1 MKLKF
6 KNTSKLPVEFTEYKG
21 SKKHVIPAEG
31 ELILENVGI
40 TLFTEQEAVEYYTKM
55 QAALSKFYGDTLT
68 MEAQWGIGMKKVK
81 FTNTSTTPKKF
92 SSYNSLTNILV
103 PGATVEV
110 VDKEQI
116 VTPGSVEIEVDNMV
130 AVTSEE
136 SMAYYQKLFKD
147 SDIQVEVV
155 DNTSE
160 SQPEEDKEQ
169 EQPPAPPK
177 PPESETGTENE
188 PTDPQSGTETD
199 PDSGNTENEGNEGQ
213 K

>member
-1 MKLKF
+1 
-6 KNTSKLPVEFTEYKG
+6 
-21 SKKHVIPAEG
+21 
-31 ELILENVGI
+31 
-40 TLFTEQEAVEYYTKM
+40 
-55 QAALSKFYGDTLT
+55 
-68 MEAQWGIGMKKVK
+68 MKKVK
-81 FTNTSTTPKKF
+81 FINTSTTPKKF

-103 PGATVEV
+103 PGATVEM

-116 VTPGSVEIEVDNMV
+116 VTPGSVEIEVDSMV

-177 PPESETGTENE
+177 PPESETGTE
-188 PTDPQSGTETD
+188 TD

-213 K
+213 N

>member
-1 MKLKF
+1 
-6 KNTSKLPVEFTEYKG
+6 
-21 SKKHVIPAEG
+21 
-31 ELILENVGI
+31 
-40 TLFTEQEAVEYYTKM
+40 
-55 QAALSKFYGDTLT
+55 
-68 MEAQWGIGMKKVK
+68 MKKVK

-177 PPESETGTENE
+177 PPESETGTETE
-188 PTDPQSGTETD
+188 STDPQSG
-199 PDSGNTENEGNEGQ
+199 TENEGNEGQ
-213 K
+213 N

>member
-1 MKLKF
+1 
-6 KNTSKLPVEFTEYKG
+6 
-21 SKKHVIPAEG
+21 
-31 ELILENVGI
+31 
-40 TLFTEQEAVEYYTKM
+40 
-55 QAALSKFYGDTLT
+55 
-68 MEAQWGIGMKKVK
+68 MKKVK

-103 PGATVEV
+103 PGATVEM

-155 DNTSE
+155 ENTSD
-160 SQPEEDKEQ
+160 SQPEEDKDQEQ
-169 EQPPAPPK
+169 EQPPMPPA
-177 PPESETGTENE
+177 PPESENE
-188 PTDPQSGTETD
+188 TETD

-213 K
+213 N

>member
-1 MKLKF
+1 
-6 KNTSKLPVEFTEYKG
+6 
-21 SKKHVIPAEG
+21 
-31 ELILENVGI
+31 
-40 TLFTEQEAVEYYTKM
+40 
-55 QAALSKFYGDTLT
+55 
-68 MEAQWGIGMKKVK
+68 MKKVK
-81 FTNTSTTPKKF
+81 FTNTSTIPKKF

-103 PGATVEV
+103 PGATVEM

-177 PPESETGTENE
+177 PPESETE
-188 PTDPQSGTETD
+188 TETD
-199 PDSGNTENEGNEGQ
+199 PDSGNTET
-213 K
+213 KATRVKTK

>member
-1 MKLKF
+1 
-6 KNTSKLPVEFTEYKG
+6 
-21 SKKHVIPAEG
+21 
-31 ELILENVGI
+31 
-40 TLFTEQEAVEYYTKM
+40 
-55 QAALSKFYGDTLT
+55 
-68 MEAQWGIGMKKVK
+68 MKKVK
-81 FTNTSTTPKKF
+81 FINTSTTPKKF

-110 VDKEQI
+110 VNKEQI

-177 PPESETGTENE
+177 PPESETRTETE

-213 K
+213 N

>member
-1 MKLKF
+1 
-6 KNTSKLPVEFTEYKG
+6 
-21 SKKHVIPAEG
+21 
-31 ELILENVGI
+31 
-40 TLFTEQEAVEYYTKM
+40 
-55 QAALSKFYGDTLT
+55 
-68 MEAQWGIGMKKVK
+68 MKKVK
-81 FTNTSTTPKKF
+81 FINTSTTPKKF

-177 PPESETGTENE
+177 PPESETGTETE

-213 K
+213 N

>member
-1 MKLKF
+1 
-6 KNTSKLPVEFTEYKG
+6 
-21 SKKHVIPAEG
+21 
-31 ELILENVGI
+31 
-40 TLFTEQEAVEYYTKM
+40 
-55 QAALSKFYGDTLT
+55 
-68 MEAQWGIGMKKVK
+68 MKKVK

-160 SQPEEDKEQ
+160 SQPEEDKDKDKEQ

-177 PPESETGTENE
+177 PPESETGTETE

-213 K
+213 N

>member
-1 MKLKF
+1 
-6 KNTSKLPVEFTEYKG
+6 
-21 SKKHVIPAEG
+21 
-31 ELILENVGI
+31 
-40 TLFTEQEAVEYYTKM
+40 
-55 QAALSKFYGDTLT
+55 
-68 MEAQWGIGMKKVK
+68 MKKVK
-81 FTNTSTTPKKF
+81 FINTSTTPKKF

-103 PGATVEV
+103 PGATVEM

-116 VTPGSVEIEVDNMV
+116 VTPGSVEIEVDSMV

-177 PPESETGTENE
+177 PPESESGTETE

-199 PDSGNTENEGNEGQ
+199 PDSGNTET
-213 K
+213 KATRVKTK

>member
-1 MKLKF
+1 
-6 KNTSKLPVEFTEYKG
+6 
-21 SKKHVIPAEG
+21 
-31 ELILENVGI
+31 
-40 TLFTEQEAVEYYTKM
+40 
-55 QAALSKFYGDTLT
+55 
-68 MEAQWGIGMKKVK
+68 MKKVK
-81 FTNTSTTPKKF
+81 FTNTSTIPKKF

-103 PGATVEV
+103 PGATVEM

-177 PPESETGTENE
+177 PPESETGTETE
-188 PTDPQSGTETD
+188 PTDPQSGAETE
-199 PDSGNTENEGNEGQ
+199 PDSGSTENEGNEGQ
-213 K
+213 N

>member
-1 MKLKF
+1 
-6 KNTSKLPVEFTEYKG
+6 
-21 SKKHVIPAEG
+21 
-31 ELILENVGI
+31 
-40 TLFTEQEAVEYYTKM
+40 
-55 QAALSKFYGDTLT
+55 
-68 MEAQWGIGMKKVK
+68 MKKVK

-160 SQPEEDKEQ
+160 SQPEEDKDKEQ

-177 PPESETGTENE
+177 PPESESGTE
-188 PTDPQSGTETD
+188 TDPQSGSETD
-199 PDSGNTENEGNEGQ
+199 PQSGAETEPDSGNTENEGNEGQ
-213 K
+213 N

>member
-1 MKLKF
+1 
-6 KNTSKLPVEFTEYKG
+6 
-21 SKKHVIPAEG
+21 
-31 ELILENVGI
+31 
-40 TLFTEQEAVEYYTKM
+40 
-55 QAALSKFYGDTLT
+55 
-68 MEAQWGIGMKKVK
+68 MKKVK
-81 FTNTSTTPKKF
+81 FINTSTTPKKF

-103 PGATVEV
+103 PGATVEM

-188 PTDPQSGTETD
+188 PTDPQSGNETD
-199 PDSGNTENEGNEGQ
+199 PDSGNTET
-213 K
+213 KATRVKTK

>member
-1 MKLKF
+1 
-6 KNTSKLPVEFTEYKG
+6 
-21 SKKHVIPAEG
+21 
-31 ELILENVGI
+31 
-40 TLFTEQEAVEYYTKM
+40 
-55 QAALSKFYGDTLT
+55 
-68 MEAQWGIGMKKVK
+68 MKKVK

-160 SQPEEDKEQ
+160 SQPEEDKDKEQ

-177 PPESETGTENE
+177 PPESETETETE

-199 PDSGNTENEGNEGQ
+199 PDSGNTET
-213 K
+213 KATRVKTK

>member
-1 MKLKF
+1 
-6 KNTSKLPVEFTEYKG
+6 
-21 SKKHVIPAEG
+21 
-31 ELILENVGI
+31 
-40 TLFTEQEAVEYYTKM
+40 
-55 QAALSKFYGDTLT
+55 
-68 MEAQWGIGMKKVK
+68 MKKVK

-116 VTPGSVEIEVDNMV
+116 VTPGSVEIEVDSMV
-130 AVTSEE
+130 AVTPED

-155 DNTSE
+155 ENTSDK
-160 SQPEEDKEQ
+160 QPEEDKEQ
-169 EQPPAPPK
+169 EQPPAPPA
-177 PPESETGTENE
+177 PSESEN
-188 PTDPQSGTETD
+188 GTETD

-213 K
+213 N

>member
-1 MKLKF
+1 
-6 KNTSKLPVEFTEYKG
+6 
-21 SKKHVIPAEG
+21 
-31 ELILENVGI
+31 
-40 TLFTEQEAVEYYTKM
+40 
-55 QAALSKFYGDTLT
+55 
-68 MEAQWGIGMKKVK
+68 MKKVK

-103 PGATVEV
+103 PGATVEM

-155 DNTSE
+155 ENTSE
-160 SQPEEDKEQ
+160 SQPEEDKDKEQ
-169 EQPPAPPK
+169 EQPPAPP
-177 PPESETGTENE
+177 ESESGTE
-188 PTDPQSGTETD
+188 TDPQSGAETE

-213 K
+213 N

>member
-1 MKLKF
+1 
-6 KNTSKLPVEFTEYKG
+6 
-21 SKKHVIPAEG
+21 
-31 ELILENVGI
+31 
-40 TLFTEQEAVEYYTKM
+40 
-55 QAALSKFYGDTLT
+55 
-68 MEAQWGIGMKKVK
+68 MKKVK

-155 DNTSE
+155 DNTSD

-169 EQPPAPPK
+169 EQPPAPPA
-177 PPESETGTENE
+177 PSESEN
-188 PTDPQSGTETD
+188 GTETD

-213 K
+213 N

>member
-1 MKLKF
+1 
-6 KNTSKLPVEFTEYKG
+6 
-21 SKKHVIPAEG
+21 
-31 ELILENVGI
+31 
-40 TLFTEQEAVEYYTKM
+40 
-55 QAALSKFYGDTLT
+55 
-68 MEAQWGIGMKKVK
+68 MKKVK

-103 PGATVEV
+103 PGATVEMA
-110 VDKEQI
+110 DKEQI
-116 VTPGSVEIEVDNMV
+116 VTPGSVEIEVDSMV
-130 AVTSEE
+130 AVTPED

-169 EQPPAPPK
+169 EQPPAPPA
-177 PPESETGTENE
+177 PSESEN
-188 PTDPQSGTETD
+188 GTETD

-213 K
+213 N

>member
-1 MKLKF
+1 
-6 KNTSKLPVEFTEYKG
+6 
-21 SKKHVIPAEG
+21 
-31 ELILENVGI
+31 
-40 TLFTEQEAVEYYTKM
+40 
-55 QAALSKFYGDTLT
+55 
-68 MEAQWGIGMKKVK
+68 MKKVK

-92 SSYNSLTNILV
+92 SRYNSLTNILV

-177 PPESETGTENE
+177 PPESESGTE
-188 PTDPQSGTETD
+188 TDPQSGAETE

-213 K
+213 N

>member
-1 MKLKF
+1 
-6 KNTSKLPVEFTEYKG
+6 
-21 SKKHVIPAEG
+21 
-31 ELILENVGI
+31 
-40 TLFTEQEAVEYYTKM
+40 
-55 QAALSKFYGDTLT
+55 
-68 MEAQWGIGMKKVK
+68 MKKVK
-81 FTNTSTTPKKF
+81 FINTSTTPKKF

-110 VDKEQI
+110 VNKEQI

-213 K
+213 S

>member
-1 MKLKF
+1 
-6 KNTSKLPVEFTEYKG
+6 
-21 SKKHVIPAEG
+21 
-31 ELILENVGI
+31 
-40 TLFTEQEAVEYYTKM
+40 
-55 QAALSKFYGDTLT
+55 
-68 MEAQWGIGMKKVK
+68 MKKVK
-81 FTNTSTTPKKF
+81 FINTSTTPKKF

-110 VDKEQI
+110 VNKEQI

-177 PPESETGTENE
+177 PPESETGTE
-188 PTDPQSGTETD
+188 TD
-199 PDSGNTENEGNEGQ
+199 PDSGNT
-213 K
+213 

>member
-1 MKLKF
+1 
-6 KNTSKLPVEFTEYKG
+6 
-21 SKKHVIPAEG
+21 
-31 ELILENVGI
+31 
-40 TLFTEQEAVEYYTKM
+40 
-55 QAALSKFYGDTLT
+55 
-68 MEAQWGIGMKKVK
+68 MKKVK

-103 PGATVEV
+103 PGDNAEME
-110 VDKEQI
+110 DKEQI
-116 VTPGSVEIEVDNMV
+116 VTPGSVEIEVDSMV
-130 AVTSEE
+130 AVTPED
-136 SMAYYQKLFKD
+136 SMTYYQKLFKD

-177 PPESETGTENE
+177 PPESESE
-188 PTDPQSGTETD
+188 SETD

-213 K
+213 N

>member
-1 MKLKF
+1 
-6 KNTSKLPVEFTEYKG
+6 
-21 SKKHVIPAEG
+21 
-31 ELILENVGI
+31 
-40 TLFTEQEAVEYYTKM
+40 
-55 QAALSKFYGDTLT
+55 
-68 MEAQWGIGMKKVK
+68 MKKVK
-81 FTNTSTTPKKF
+81 FTNTSTIPKKF

-103 PGATVEV
+103 PGATVEM

-136 SMAYYQKLFKD
+136 SMAYYQKLFKN

-177 PPESETGTENE
+177 PPESESGTE
-188 PTDPQSGTETD
+188 TDPQSGSETD
-199 PDSGNTENEGNEGQ
+199 PQSGAETEPDSGNTENEGNEGQ
-213 K
+213 N

>member
-1 MKLKF
+1 
-6 KNTSKLPVEFTEYKG
+6 
-21 SKKHVIPAEG
+21 
-31 ELILENVGI
+31 
-40 TLFTEQEAVEYYTKM
+40 
-55 QAALSKFYGDTLT
+55 
-68 MEAQWGIGMKKVK
+68 MKKVK
-81 FTNTSTTPKKF
+81 FINTSTTPKKF

-110 VDKEQI
+110 VNKEQI

-177 PPESETGTENE
+177 PPESESE
-188 PTDPQSGTETD
+188 SETD

-213 K
+213 N

>member
-1 MKLKF
+1 
-6 KNTSKLPVEFTEYKG
+6 
-21 SKKHVIPAEG
+21 
-31 ELILENVGI
+31 
-40 TLFTEQEAVEYYTKM
+40 
-55 QAALSKFYGDTLT
+55 
-68 MEAQWGIGMKKVK
+68 MKKVK

-110 VDKEQI
+110 VNKEQI

-155 DNTSE
+155 DNTSD

-177 PPESETGTENE
+177 PPESESE
-188 PTDPQSGTETD
+188 SETD

-213 K
+213 N

>member
-1 MKLKF
+1 
-6 KNTSKLPVEFTEYKG
+6 
-21 SKKHVIPAEG
+21 
-31 ELILENVGI
+31 
-40 TLFTEQEAVEYYTKM
+40 
-55 QAALSKFYGDTLT
+55 
-68 MEAQWGIGMKKVK
+68 MKKVK

-103 PGATVEV
+103 PGATVEM

-155 DNTSE
+155 ENTSDK
-160 SQPEEDKEQ
+160 QPEEDKDQ

-177 PPESETGTENE
+177 PPESESGTETE
-188 PTDPQSGTETD
+188 PTDPQSETETD
-199 PDSGNTENEGNEGQ
+199 PDSGNTET
-213 K
+213 KATRVKTK

>member
-1 MKLKF
+1 
-6 KNTSKLPVEFTEYKG
+6 
-21 SKKHVIPAEG
+21 
-31 ELILENVGI
+31 
-40 TLFTEQEAVEYYTKM
+40 
-55 QAALSKFYGDTLT
+55 
-68 MEAQWGIGMKKVK
+68 MKKVK

-155 DNTSE
+155 DNTSD
-160 SQPEEDKEQ
+160 SQPEEDKDKEQ

-177 PPESETGTENE
+177 PPESEN
-188 PTDPQSGTETD
+188 GTETD

-213 K
+213 N